1 MSATAVR
8 ETVGTASHPMTTGDI
23 PDVIG
28 LLRAAPQTAY
38 CEWEDERLLRQ
49 HLAQASDICRVM
61 RDGAGGVV
69 AAVIAGSF
77 GVRGTISHAV
87 VAPGHRRSHLAQ
99 KLVAD
104 TLSAF
109 RERGV
114 RRVFLFVH
122 DDNEAA
128 VRLWSAAGFS
138 PTAGESTLERDL

>member
-8 ETVGTASHPMTTGDI
+8 ETVDTASRPMTTGDI

-38 CEWEDERLLRQ
+38 CEWEDDRLLGQ
-49 HLAQASDICRVM
+49 HLAHAADICRVM
-61 RDGAGGVV
+61 RDATGRVV

-87 VAPGHRRSHLAQ
+87 VAPDHRRSHLAR

-128 VRLWSAAGFS
+128 VRLWSASGFS
-138 PTAGESTLERDL
+138 PTAGESTLERDV

>member
-8 ETVGTASHPMTTGDI
+8 ETVGVASHPMTPGDI

-38 CEWEDERLLRQ
+38 CEWEDDRLLGQ
-49 HLAQASDICRVM
+49 HLAQASDLCRVM
-61 RDGAGGVV
+61 RDATGRVV
-69 AAVIAGSF
+69 AAVIAGSY

-87 VAPGHRRSHLAQ
+87 VAPEHRRSRLAR

-104 TLSAF
+104 TLAAF

-128 VRLWSAAGFS
+128 VRLWTASGFS
-138 PTAGESTLERDL
+138 RTTGESTLERDL